1 MWHSEDAGDRRKAM
15 TDKEQR
21 EYNRAKRDVA
31 DALEK
36 LEKMYGVA
44 MLRRILE
51 NQDKRDLRPKHL
63 AIMLDEERQKDI

>member
-1 MWHSEDAGDRRKAM
+1 M

-21 EYNRAKRDVA
+21 ELNRAKRDVA

>member
-1 MWHSEDAGDRRKAM
+1 M

>member
-1 MWHSEDAGDRRKAM
+1 M

-21 EYNRAKRDVA
+21 ELNRAKRDVA

-51 NQDKRDLRPKHL
+51 NQDKRDLRPRHL